1 MTFKKL
7 EVPAERANASTH
19 FRDSGEREAGRAAD
33 AVSEP
38 LAAVAKALEG
48 MRYGAIHLIVHDGKA
63 VQLEVTER
71 RRFNA

>member
-1 MTFKKL
+1 MTFRKIDL
-7 EVPAERANASTH
+7 SSDRGSAPAHS
-19 FRDSGEREAGRAAD
+19 REATDPIA
-33 AVSEP
+33 EP

-71 RRFNA
+71 RRFNP

>member
-1 MTFKKL
+1 MTFRKL
-7 EVPAERANASTH
+7 EVSPDRGGVPAHS
-19 FRDSGEREAGRAAD
+19 REGDNHVA
-33 AVSEP
+33 EP

-71 RRFNA
+71 RRFNP